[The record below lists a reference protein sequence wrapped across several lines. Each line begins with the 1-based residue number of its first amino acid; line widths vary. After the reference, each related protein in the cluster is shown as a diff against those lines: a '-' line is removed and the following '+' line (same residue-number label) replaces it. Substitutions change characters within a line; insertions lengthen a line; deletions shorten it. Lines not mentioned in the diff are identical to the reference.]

1 MMSVHLRRKNV
12 AVIAILLA
20 GLLFAGALFAHGV
33 APGDA
38 DFLERNAG
46 HALLAFMYLGAK
58 HMITGYDHLLYLLGV
73 IFYLYRPKDIAVYV
87 TLFAVGHSITLLSS
101 VLGEIN
107 VNAYLVDAV
116 IGLSV
121 AYKAFENLDGFKR
134 IFNRQPNP
142 KIAVFSFG
150 LVHGF
155 GLATKL
161 QDLTLSQEGLVANI
175 IAFNVGVEIG
185 QLLALVVLAVL
196 INAWRAAGS
205 FDRHAN
211 AFNLLLMFA
220 GFALA
225 AYQISGQQQ
234 SRISLP
240 RRFTAPMREMLAMQ
254 PRFNVQKGKRAYNL
268 LEHRRF
274 RAAYDFMMLRAEV
287 GEIDIEIAHFW
298 TGVQKQSADE
308 RRESFAINQKAGTGK
323 RRPRRRRSKKSA
335 QP

>member
-1 MMSVHLRRKNV
+1 MMLVQPRRKNA

-20 GLLFAGALFAHGV
+20 GLLLAGVLFAHGV

-73 IFYLYRPKDIAVYV
+73 IFFLYRPKDIAVYV
-87 TLFAVGHSITLLSS
+87 TLFAVGHSITLLGG

-175 IAFNVGVEIG
+175 ISFNVGVEIG
-185 QLLALVVLAVL
+185 QLLALVVLLVL

-225 AYQISGQQQ
+225 AYQISGYY
-234 SRISLP
+234 
-240 RRFTAPMREMLAMQ
+240 F
-254 PRFNVQKGKRAYNL
+254 G
-268 LEHRRF
+268 
-274 RAAYDFMMLRAEV
+274 AA
-287 GEIDIEIAHFW
+287 
-298 TGVQKQSADE
+298 
-308 RRESFAINQKAGTGK
+308 
-323 RRPRRRRSKKSA
+323 
-335 QP
+335 

>member
-185 QLLALVVLAVL
+185 QLLALVVLLVL

-225 AYQISGQQQ
+225 AYQISGYY
-234 SRISLP
+234 
-240 RRFTAPMREMLAMQ
+240 F
-254 PRFNVQKGKRAYNL
+254 G
-268 LEHRRF
+268 
-274 RAAYDFMMLRAEV
+274 AA
-287 GEIDIEIAHFW
+287 
-298 TGVQKQSADE
+298 
-308 RRESFAINQKAGTGK
+308 
-323 RRPRRRRSKKSA
+323 
-335 QP
+335 